1 MLRRRTATVLLTLL
15 VAGPLAPAAAVAQTP
30 FAPLPQSAPTTT
42 EPTVAPTT
50 TTAEDQ
56 GLERWQEIL
65 IFLGGVVLVIGI
77 GVAVLRDAKKRA
89 PVEDEERFYRETTER
104 TGPDPRKK
112 AKARKKT
119 KAQRAARRHN
129 R

>member
-15 VAGPLAPAAAVAQTP
+15 VAGPLAPAAVAQTP

-42 EPTVAPTT
+42 EPVAPTT
-50 TTAEDQ
+50 TTPAEEQ

-65 IFLGGVVLVIGI
+65 IFAGGIVLVLGI
-77 GVAVLRDAKKRA
+77 AVAVLRDAKKRA
-89 PVEDEERFYRETTER
+89 PVEDEERFYRETTEKS
-104 TGPDPRKK
+104 GPDPRKK
-112 AKARKKT
+112 AKARKRA